1 MDVIVR
7 VVLISK
13 SMFKEDNEWYVRLEF
28 AQEKINPPAIINRSD
43 DPIQSMIPMLQQ
55 MLKNIMP
62 FQTGM
67 LQRMILILREDEWEK
82 LEKKPDIGEE
92 ITIKISDDK
101 SITLR

>member
-1 MDVIVR
+1 MDV
-7 VVLISK
+7 VVKAVLVSK
-13 SMFKEDNEWYVRLEF
+13 SMFKEENEWYVRLEF
-28 AQEKINPPAIINRSD
+28 AQEKISPPAFVNRSE
-43 DPIQSMIPMLQQ
+43 DPLQSMIPMLQQ

-67 LQRMILILREDEWEK
+67 FQRMILVLKEEEWEK

-101 SITLR
+101 TITLK